1 MLVKTLLEDK
11 PHDLI
16 TVVPET
22 TLDEAMEIMLG
33 KNIGSLLVLD
43 SENKLN
49 GILSDRDIF
58 KTVHKTKGDFHSLKV
73 KDIMTVAV
81 ISGKLTDEVS
91 NIAWVMQK
99 NYIRHI
105 PIVEDNKVVGLISQR
120 DILKYEI
127 ERHELDNRY
136 LQQHLDGVHTR
147 DRSADL

>member
-22 TLDEAMEIMLG
+22 TLDKAMELMLE
-33 KNIGSLLVLD
+33 KNIGCLMVLGD
-43 SENKLN
+43 DKKLQ

-105 PIVEDNKVVGLISQR
+105 PIVDDNSVVGLVSQR

-127 ERHELDNRY
+127 ERQEIDNRY
-136 LQQHLDGVHTR
+136 LQQHLDGTHTR